1 MTRDREEY
9 DNTNRGVLFENDRR
23 RGNDRA
29 PLWKGQAT
37 IKTPDGELVE
47 FWISGWE
54 QRSRN
59 GDDFISLSFEEKEAG
74 QYRSR
79 GGGGGGRRRDD
90 DDDRGSRRRRDDD
103 DDRGSRARSRDDD
116 GPRSGGRERDDN
128 RRRRDDDRAQEDDRR
143 ATQRELDDEVPF

>member
-1 MTRDREEY
+1 MPRDREEY

-47 FWISGWE
+47 FWVSGWE

-74 QYRSR
+74 QYRGR
-79 GGGGGGRRRDD
+79 GDSGGGRRRDD
-90 DDDRGSRRRRDDD
+90 DDDRGGRRRRDDD
-103 DDRGSRARSRDDD
+103 DRGTRARSRDDD

-128 RRRRDDDRAQEDDRR
+128 RRRRDDDRAQEERSVN
-143 ATQRELDDEVPF
+143 RELDDEIPFK